1 MKKPEELS
9 KLLNELQK
17 ETKDGKI
24 QWDIH
29 MQTTEHNPQSEKPVE
44 EEDGIKW
51 IVDECYVSYYCKYKG
66 EEFLMVTYE
75 MLKTA
80 GDKVTS
86 TNLIFLPPLGIR
98 VFHLNVLLPYSI
110 ETSSVLA
117 NQVHNLWEL
126 LFGMYK
132 NKKNNIN
139 LTVTPG
145 ILTIED

>member
-24 QWDIH
+24 QWTVH

-44 EEDGIKW
+44 EEDGVKW
-51 IVDECYVSYYCKYKG
+51 TIDECYVSYYCKYKG
-66 EEFLMVTYE
+66 EEFLMITYE
-75 MLKTA
+75 MLKTS
-80 GDKVTS
+80 GDKIS
-86 TNLIFLPPLGIR
+86 SMNMIFLPPTGIR
-98 VFHLNVLLPYSI
+98 VFNLNVLLPYSI

-117 NQVHNLWEL
+117 NQAHNLWEL

>member
-126 LFGMYK
+126 LLSMYK
-132 NKKNNIN
+132 AKKDNVN
-139 LTVTPG
+139 LTVTLG

>member
-126 LFGMYK
+126 LLSMYK
-132 NKKNNIN
+132 AKKDNVN